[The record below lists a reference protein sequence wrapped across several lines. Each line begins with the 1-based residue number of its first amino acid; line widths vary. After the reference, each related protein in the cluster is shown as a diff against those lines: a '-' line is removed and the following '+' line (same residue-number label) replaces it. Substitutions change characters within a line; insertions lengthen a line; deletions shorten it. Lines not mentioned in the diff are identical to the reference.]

1 MSGILRCMR
10 ATSGALAGLFL
21 LAVLQAAA
29 ADEAKPTES
38 SGLSVDAMDL
48 LALAE
53 QIPAMEGYALRIR
66 QITLE
71 PGAVVAH
78 HSHAE
83 RPIAAYVI
91 SGEYTEV
98 PDDGPEIVHGP
109 GTQWVEHAG
118 MRHWGTNRGDVPTVL
133 VAVDIVPEE

>member
-1 MSGILRCMR
+1 VI
-10 ATSGALAGLFL
+10 ALVL
-21 LAVLQAAA
+21 LAVPQVGSAE
-29 ADEAKPTES
+29 EAKPQES
-38 SGLSVDAMDL
+38 AVDAKDL
-48 LALAE
+48 LGLGE
-53 QIPAMEGYALRIR
+53 QISAMDGYALRIR
-66 QITLE
+66 QITLA
-71 PGAVVAH
+71 PGAVVAD

-83 RPIAAYVI
+83 RPIAAYVV

-118 MRHWGTNRGDVPTVL
+118 MRHWGTNRGEVPTVL